1 MDELILAVDELA
13 ALNADELN
21 NARGD
26 DDDE

>member
-1 MDELILAVDELA
+1 MDELILTVDELA